1 MTPKFHLNHCLA
13 KQFFKLKMIFDAFI
27 CERLHLRVKKIAEHT
42 DNPRRFERTVLL
54 RSLSAQIG
62 AKNSGVELK
71 SGLRGP
77 ITTSGVLAGV
87 SVARRVDCAGNWTC
101 VNDVIRGMS
110 SNAVGVVK
118 CCARDDNT
126 EELFVIVSVLEHLA
140 AISTRA
146 NQYRPTDRK
155 IVIAANDVLTA
166 RCWYDRV
173 ANRGRACVPKCTVV
187 PTALE

>member
-1 MTPKFHLNHCLA
+1 M
-13 KQFFKLKMIFDAFI
+13 
-27 CERLHLRVKKIAEHT
+27 
-42 DNPRRFERTVLL
+42 
-54 RSLSAQIG
+54 
-62 AKNSGVELK
+62 NSGAELK

-77 ITTSGVLAGV
+77 INTSGVLAGV
-87 SVARRVDCAGNWTC
+87 SVARRVDCAGNWTY

-110 SNAVGVVK
+110 SNVVGVVK

-126 EELFVIVSVLEHLA
+126 QELFVIVSVLEHLA
-140 AISTRA
+140 DISTRGS
-146 NQYRPTDRK
+146 QYRPTDRK
-155 IVIAANDVLTA
+155 LVIAANDVLTA